1 MIIAFPRGIDKS
13 KSEKYT
19 ECSVFFCFSLYVN
32 CRLAKNLTL
41 VGSGTGQ
48 NRLCWETKRRWPHV
62 TIGQRVAQKRKEQGL
77 SQEALGEA
85 LGVSRQS
92 VYKWESDN
100 ALPEI
105 DKLIAMSRLFGVTV
119 GWLLGVEEPS
129 QAEEQTAAPPQSE
142 PELTEAQ
149 LKMVEEIVDRYL
161 AARQPPKKRRWPW
174 VAGAAAGLALLAALV
189 SLRGDLRNMRN
200 EYSSLQNSILFIDR
214 NVQNQIGSITNQVE
228 EVLKSQNSLA
238 ADFGTEVA
246 SADLAANNVTFSV
259 YATPK
264 TYTGG
269 MTAVFVADNGVE
281 PVEVSAGAGAGQEFS
296 ARLTCELTD
305 SITLSVVFVTGDIR
319 ENQMLAQYSYL
330 YSNSLPDV
338 PWPEGDMDR
347 IGLNDAGELCWP
359 GYKTAAYLPNVSA
372 ASSAAIYDFGRA
384 EARSIRVGLFRNRK
398 LLGWLEPCEQPEF
411 YQGSWSV
418 DFYRFPEVSVVPEE
432 GDVFQL
438 CTVVVD
444 EYGREFVH
452 SGVPYVLEQ
461 GSETLVQAQNWDGVS
476 LSGPEGWEY

>member
-1 MIIAFPRGIDKS
+1 M
-13 KSEKYT
+13 T
-19 ECSVFFCFSLYVN
+19 V
-32 CRLAKNLTL
+32 
-41 VGSGTGQ
+41 
-48 NRLCWETKRRWPHV
+48 
-62 TIGQRVAQKRKEQGL
+62 GQRVAQKRREQGL

-105 DKLIAMSRLFGVTV
+105 DKLIAMSRLFGVTI
-119 GWLLGVEEPS
+119 GWLLGVEEPV
-129 QAEEQTAAPPQSE
+129 QAEEEKTAPPQDSGE

-161 AARQPPKKRRWPW
+161 AAQQPPKKRRWPW
-174 VAGAAAGLALLAALV
+174 VAGAAAGLALLAALA

-214 NVQNQIGSITNQVE
+214 NVQSQIGSITNQVE

-238 ADFGTEVA
+238 ADYGTEVA
-246 SADLAANNVTFSV
+246 SADLAANSVTFSV
-259 YATPK
+259 HATPK

-281 PVEVSAGAGAGQEFS
+281 PVEVSAGAGTGQEFS
-296 ARLTCELTD
+296 ARITCDLTD

-319 ENQMLAQYSYL
+319 ETQLLAQYSYL

-338 PWPEGDMDR
+338 PWPEGDMEG
-347 IGLNDAGELCWP
+347 IMLNDAGELCWP
-359 GYKTAAYLPNVSA
+359 EYKAVAYLPNVSA
-372 ASSAAIYDFGRA
+372 ATSAAIYDFGRA

-398 LLGWLEPCEQPEF
+398 LLGWLEPCEQPDY
-411 YQGSWSV
+411 YQGSWNV

-444 EYGREFVH
+444 EYGREFVY
-452 SGVPYVLEQ
+452 SGVPYILEQ
-461 GSETLVQAQNWDGVS
+461 GSGTLVQAQD
-476 LSGPEGWEY
+476 EGWTGLSSPEDWDY